1 MKLSERQ
8 DWPSVFYI
16 LIKKIIHRLND
27 INKEPKM
34 RKSYLAIAIGIALL
48 TASFAWAEDTL
59 TVISADSEKLTVG
72 AVEVLR
78 EITQPAK
85 TERLNLNMI
94 DYFISEQQIIID
106 AAQAKINEWLVLRA
120 RLVVVTKDVILLKAV
135 EIKK

>member
-1 MKLSERQ
+1 
-8 DWPSVFYI
+8 
-16 LIKKIIHRLND
+16 
-27 INKEPKM
+27 M

-59 TVISADSEKLTVG
+59 TVISADSGKLTMG

-78 EITQPAK
+78 EIPQPAK

-135 EIKK
+135 EIRK